1 MKKSVQTC
9 LFCDII
15 RTYNQTR
22 NYHIMAKKKRQQA
35 KSRNWLAVRA
45 HLRGGAGT
53 HKNKKKE
60 MNRRAC
66 RGKHRE

>member
-1 MKKSVQTC
+1 MILTKHGT
-9 LFCDII
+9 
-15 RTYNQTR
+15 
-22 NYHIMAKKKRQQA
+22 IMAKKKRQQA

-60 MNRRAC
+60 KNRRAC